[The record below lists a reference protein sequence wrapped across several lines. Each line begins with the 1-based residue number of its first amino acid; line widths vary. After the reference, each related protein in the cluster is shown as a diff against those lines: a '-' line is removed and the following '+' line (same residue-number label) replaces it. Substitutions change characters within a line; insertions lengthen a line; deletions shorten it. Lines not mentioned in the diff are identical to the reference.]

1 MNRDKIN
8 QIYEAVQKIDHAYEV
23 WSASHG
29 LTLYEM
35 QIYYVILEKE
45 MAQITQK
52 ELCQKLDAPKTSISS
67 MIKRQ
72 LKTGYIEMKTNPE
85 NKREK
90 LISLTDSGQTFA
102 KKLIE
107 PLFQYEEE
115 AASMISKEELET
127 AIRIQ
132 NQFADLLLRKVEQTD
147 E

>member
-1 MNRDKIN
+1 
-8 QIYEAVQKIDHAYEV
+8 
-23 WSASHG
+23 
-29 LTLYEM
+29 
-35 QIYYVILEKE
+35 

-90 LISLTDSGQTFA
+90 LISLTDSGKAFA
-102 KKLIE
+102 RKLIQ

-115 AASMISKEELET
+115 TKSLKLK
-127 AIRIQ
+127 RD
-132 NQFADLLLRKVEQTD
+132 FFVL
-147 E
+147 